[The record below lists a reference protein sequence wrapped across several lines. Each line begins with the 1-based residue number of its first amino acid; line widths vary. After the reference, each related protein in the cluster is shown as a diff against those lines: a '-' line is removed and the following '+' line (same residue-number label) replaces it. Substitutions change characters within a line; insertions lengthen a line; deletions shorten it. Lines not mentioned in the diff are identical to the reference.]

1 MIDEELAA
9 PQIGEPRERIVT
21 HRVMNQD
28 QVALGWTQILQPPDP
43 LRQCRV
49 HVFDKNIGL
58 EAEAHQHR
66 LHEEHTIRD
75 RIDD

>member
-9 PQIGEPRERIVT
+9 AQIGEPRERIVT
-21 HRVMNQD
+21 HRMMNQD
-28 QVALGWTQILQPPDP
+28 QIALGRTQILQPPDP

-66 LHEEHTIRD
+66 LHEEHAIRNSIYD
-75 RIDD
+75 